1 MCVCIF
7 FPHIF
12 IAYGVWEGLVF
23 SFMVCKA
30 CMKGGDNSF
39 SSYATFRLSLSIE
52 HNNAVQ
58 LTWQCADRWFSTL
71 TLWVVLCESLMVTW
85 PSTLNNAA
93 TKVLGKRLS
102 SVKTGVNEHQG
113 CRTRSYNCGQGRDAG
128 LLLSWAHSFILS
140 PLPFYLAYKPWQA
153 QIAQLA
159 PLLLRY
165 TLLTFY

>member
-1 MCVCIF
+1 MVSEKAWY
-7 FPHIF
+7 FPSWY
-12 IAYGVWEGLVF
+12 ARPAWREGITL
-23 SFMVCKA
+23 C
-30 CMKGGDNSF
+30 

-71 TLWVVLCESLMVTW
+71 TLWVVLCESLVVTW

-93 TKVLGKRLS
+93 TKVLGKKLS

-128 LLLSWAHSFILS
+128 SLLSWAHSFILS